1 MIVEE
6 LAYDQQAQSLLAA
19 RQQQQ
24 MNAGQK
30 AAFDAVMSAVND
42 SGVRVRLWNA
52 TWVQFFFPS
61 AILTSNEC
69 AYVICRL
76 GPVLSMVQ
84 AVPVRPSSTAACW
97 LLCVVKAKLRWP
109 LHHLALQHCCS
120 RAGAQLIPGSR
131 FQFNFKTTRLARA
144 PHHHVDP
151 LMSRLFA

>member
-52 TWVQFFFPS
+52 TWVQIFFPS

-76 GPVLSMVQ
+76 GPVSSMVQ
-84 AVPVRPSSTAACW
+84 AVPVRTSSIAACW
-97 LLCVVKAKLRWP
+97 LHCVVKAKLR
-109 LHHLALQHCCS
+109 
-120 RAGAQLIPGSR
+120 
-131 FQFNFKTTRLARA
+131 
-144 PHHHVDP
+144 
-151 LMSRLFA
+151 